1 VLIAAVV
8 LVAAQVAVLALW
20 PGAHTLMI
28 DLQVYVAGGAHLLA
42 GQPLYDGGVLL
53 DLPFVYPPVAAVLFA
68 PLTVVPLPVL
78 KIAWT
83 ALNLVLVVLVVR
95 RCAPALPPP
104 AVALLTAAALWLD
117 PVRTTFY
124 LGQINVVLLA
134 SVLLD
139 LTGKRRGYALG
150 VAAAVKLTPLLFVA
164 YLLVER
170 DFRAAGRATA
180 TFAAL
185 TGLGF
190 LLAPSDSVRYWLDG
204 VVVAADRISAVAGP
218 SNHALAGSLGRLGLP
233 TLLGLL
239 LAVAT
244 LVVARRLDDL
254 AALTVVGLGSAA
266 AAPFAW
272 SHHYVWCLP
281 LVVLLV
287 ARRRWAAV
295 AATLVV
301 TAAVIT
307 RPPGPDVG
315 PVPAT
320 GLISLW
326 PDAYVVGFLLLLV
339 TATRVLAP
347 STPPHSASRTGPST

>member
-1 VLIAAVV
+1 VLIGAIL

-20 PGAHTLMI
+20 PAAHTLMI
-28 DLQVYVAGGAHLLA
+28 DLRVYVAGGAHLLA

-53 DLPFVYPPVAAVLFA
+53 DLPFVYPPIAAVLFV
-68 PLTVVPLPVL
+68 PLSLVPLPVL

-83 ALNLVLVVLVVR
+83 LLNVVLLALVVR
-95 RCAPALPPP
+95 RCAPTAQVPL
-104 AVALLTAAALWLD
+104 VALLTAAALWLD
-117 PVRTTFY
+117 PVRTTLY

-134 SVLLD
+134 LVLLD

-150 VAAAVKLTPLLFVA
+150 LAAAVKLTPLLFVA
-164 YLLVER
+164 YLLLKR

-190 LLAPSDSVRYWLDG
+190 LLAPADSVQYWLRG
-204 VVVAADRISAVAGP
+204 TVIAADRISAVAGP
-218 SNHALAGSLGRLGLP
+218 SNHALAGTLGRLGLP

-239 LAVAT
+239 LAVVT
-244 LVVARRLDDL
+244 LLVARRLDDL

-272 SHHYVWCLP
+272 SHHYVWCVP
-281 LVVLLV
+281 LLVLLV
-287 ARRRWAAV
+287 VRRRWIGV
-295 AATLVV
+295 AATLLV

-307 RPPGPDVG
+307 KLPGPDVG
-315 PVPAT
+315 PIPAT

-326 PDAYVVGFLLLLV
+326 PDAYVVGFLALLL
-339 TATRVLAP
+339 TAGRLLAP
-347 STPPHSASRTGPST
+347 STPPHSVSRTGPST